1 MLESRIAPGRG
12 VVGVIGLGYVG
23 LPLAAAFAEAGLRV
37 LAFDILP
44 HRVDAVN
51 AGRSYIADVSGERI
65 QRARAQERLE
75 ATVDKH
81 RLGEPDALILCVP
94 TPLTATKEPDLRYV
108 TREAEEISTRLRRG
122 QLVVLESTVYP
133 GTTEELVLPLLR
145 RSGLGPGEFFLAY
158 SPERIDPGSRSHT
171 IRNTPKLVG
180 GVDEASTALAA
191 ALYRHVAEQVIPVSS
206 PRIAEMAKVFENTF
220 RSVNIAL
227 VNELAQLC
235 EKMGL
240 DVWEVIRAAATKP
253 FGFMP
258 FRPGPGVGG
267 HCIPLDPYYL
277 ASKAREYDFHTRFIE
292 LAGDVNEE
300 MPYYV
305 ARRIAD
311 ALNTRR
317 KSVNGARILL
327 LGVAYKKDVAD
338 LRESPALTVLKALQD
353 GGADVQYHDPH
364 VPEVT
369 VGGRRI
375 ASRPWR
381 EAELASWDCVVITVD
396 HSAVDYREV
405 LDRSALVF
413 DASGVTAALGPRPNV
428 IRL

>member
-1 MLESRIAPGRG
+1 MGQGL
-12 VVGVIGLGYVG
+12 VGVIGLGYVG
-23 LPLAAAFAEAGLRV
+23 LPLAVAFAEAGLPV
-37 LAFDILP
+37 LGFDILP

-51 AGRSYIADVSGERI
+51 EGRSYIADVSGERV
-65 QRARAQERLE
+65 ARMRREERLE
-75 ATVDKH
+75 ATLDKD
-81 RLGEPDALILCVP
+81 RLREPDALILCVP
-94 TPLTATKEPDLRYV
+94 TPLTPTKEPDLQYV
-108 TREAEEISTRLRRG
+108 TRESEEIARRLRPG

-145 RSGLGPGEFFLAY
+145 HSGLAVGQFFLAF
-158 SPERIDPGSRSHT
+158 SPERIDPGSRTHT

-180 GVDEASTALAA
+180 GVDEVSTARAV
-191 ALYRHVAEQVIPVSS
+191 ALYRHIAETVIPVSS
-206 PRIAEMAKVFENTF
+206 PRIAEMAKVFENVF
-220 RSVNIAL
+220 RAVNIAL

-277 ASKAREYDFHTRFIE
+277 ASKAREYDFRTRFIE
-292 LAGDVNEE
+292 LAGEVNEG
-300 MPYYV
+300 MPHYV
-305 ARRIAD
+305 ARRIGEV
-311 ALNTRR
+311 LNRCR

-327 LGVAYKKDVAD
+327 LGVTYKKDVAD
-338 LRESPALTVLKALQD
+338 LREAPALTVFKALLD
-353 GGADVQYHDPH
+353 AGADVEYHDPNM
-364 VPEVT
+364 PEAT
-369 VGGRRI
+369 VDGRRI
-375 ASRPWR
+375 TSRPWPDID
-381 EAELASWDCVVITVD
+381 LPSWDCVVITVD

-405 LDRSALVF
+405 VERASLVF
-413 DASGVTAALGPRPNV
+413 DASGVTASLPARPNV